1 MVSYPT
7 NNSVLCS
14 LLDRNFGVILHRTLR
29 DGYMIQLYYHCWEI
43 ALGKVCTLG
52 LIFHH
57 CNTICASFTIYY
69 LAIFYCSHYKNSY
82 LLSILHF
89 YHHLFSE
96 LVHLH
101 NFPLYWVCWGHKRF
115 LVFGC
120 RVVWERP
127 SSSYT
132 SHRLINSRSST
143 WGKIPT
149 VLQNYALGG
158 PTRVYKYKVA

>member
-57 CNTICASFTIYY
+57 CNIFFVPIYY
-69 LAIFYCSHYKNSY
+69 LLPCYFYLFRLQKYISTIHIT
-82 LLSILHF
+82 LLSPSLRWTCAPIE
-89 YHHLFSE
+89 FSIVF
-96 LVHLH
+96 L
-101 NFPLYWVCWGHKRF
+101 CWGQKRF

-120 RVVWERP
+120 RLVWERP

-132 SHRLINSRSST
+132 SHGLINLRPST
-143 WGKIPT
+143 WGKIAT
-149 VLQNYALGG
+149 VLQNSVLGVQT
-158 PTRVYKYKVA
+158 PVYKNKVA